1 MKAAIIKEVG
11 VVEMMEVPDLGSP
24 APYQCI
30 CRNIF
35 ASTCS
40 GTDRKLIHNKTPWEN
55 VYPAVLG
62 HENVAEVVEVG
73 SKVQNFFVG
82 DTVLRPV
89 YVYPGEEWNGLH
101 GAFGGFTESGVI
113 TDTEAMKADGL
124 GDFNSYAQYQVK
136 IPDAWKNEPSAVMFI
151 TLKETFSWLQKL
163 APLYGKRVGVI
174 GAGAVGLFYTR
185 LASLF
190 CAREVTV
197 LDINPERFERARKVG
212 ADRCL
217 NSGAGEKPEQ
227 PFDLLIDAA
236 GILSKIG
243 DFIPLVAVGG
253 TFAVYGID
261 RTFTASFEGFGS
273 GIHFAFHHSDEGSRL
288 VHDTCVGLV
297 EKGLVDLSD
306 FYTSIMR
313 FDDVPRAYERIDAG
327 KELKVV
333 FSFKEN
339 KLC

>member
-1 MKAAIIKEVG
+1 MKAAIIKEPG
-11 VVEMMEVPDLGSP
+11 VVEMADVPDLLSP
-24 APYQCI
+24 SAYQCL
-30 CRNIF
+30 CRNIH

-40 GTDRKLIHNKTPWEN
+40 GTDRKLIHDRTPWGN
-55 VYPAVLG
+55 AYPAVLG
-62 HENVAEVVEVG
+62 HENVAEVIEVG
-73 SKVQNFFVG
+73 SKVRNFSVG

-89 YVYPGEEWNGLH
+89 YVYPGEERNGLH
-101 GAFGGFTESGVI
+101 GAFGGFTESGII

-124 GDFNSYAQYQVK
+124 ADFNPYANFQVK
-136 IPDAWKNEPSAVMFI
+136 IPGAWKNDPSAVMFI

-197 LDINPERFERARKVG
+197 LDVNPARFERARKVG
-212 ADRCL
+212 ADRCV
-217 NSGAGEKPEQ
+217 NPGAGERPEQ

-243 DFIPLVAVGG
+243 DFIPLVATGG

-261 RTFTASFEGFGS
+261 STFTANFEGFGS
-273 GIHFAFHHSDEGSRL
+273 GIYFAFHFSDEGNQL
-288 VHDTCVGLV
+288 VHDTCVGMV
-297 EKGLVDLSD
+297 EKGLVDLRD
-306 FYTSIMR
+306 FHTSIMQ
-313 FDDVPRAYERIDAG
+313 FDDIPLAYERIDAG

-339 KLC
+339 GPC